1 MNVLLIG
8 SGGREHA
15 LALKFSESTLLT
27 KLFCAPGNPG
37 TNLIAQNIDLD
48 IKNFSEIK
56 RAILDNSID
65 MVVAGPE
72 DPLVNGLRDF
82 IEADFEIS
90 YVKFVGPDKR
100 GAQLEGSKDVA
111 KQFMSRYNIPTAKY
125 NSYTKE
131 QILDACAFLETL
143 NAPYVLKADGLAGGK
158 GVLIINEIEQA
169 KQELVNMFEGKFGK
183 AGEKVVIEEFLR
195 GIELSVFILTDGKDY
210 LILPEA
216 KDYKRVYDN
225 DEGLN
230 TGGMGAVSPVP
241 FANKEFLKKVE
252 DKIIIPT
259 VNGLKSEG
267 ILYNGFVFIG
277 LMNCD
282 GEPFVIEYN
291 VRMGD
296 PETEV
301 VVPRVKSDLL
311 GHLAAMC
318 DGKLSKEKIE
328 ILDNQALA
336 VVCVSGGYP
345 SDYHKGYVI
354 TGVNEIKNGI
364 VFQAGTVSNEEN
376 LLTNGGRVLVITAF
390 DRDIPLAREKVYNEI
405 KKIKFHNIHYRL
417 DIGNDLI

>member
-15 LALKFSESTLLT
+15 LALKFSESNLLT

-56 RAILDNSID
+56 REILDNSID

-111 KQFMSRYNIPTAKY
+111 KQFMSRHNIPTAKY

>member
-259 VNGLKSEG
+259 VNGMKSEG